1 MTLFTCD
8 VGQST
13 VHIYNS
19 DKDIFYPK
27 KPEVDL
33 INLNIDGLK
42 KEDTIVIEDAHLRE
56 RVEGGKSVA
65 HAFGFNDLQ
74 KLYFNAKSMGV
85 DIKLFSQKKTP
96 VTRRLAG
103 YDSKDKSNKEFKKEY
118 GISTDEADVRSIAK
132 FLKRD
137 PEALKR
143 LKKFNPEREKEYQE
157 QRQHIF
163 DYVSEANLDINIAR
177 TQGYG
182 FDPDYEYSD
191 AISEFIE
198 NQKYELCKRLTV
210 NDGLFRSNDNKFTG
224 EELMSS
230 LGLTYN
236 KKGKGLNK
244 ISSESRLYTLISSI
258 LKPKPNED
266 VEDEDL
272 KDLRLREFPPIDEKT
287 GQPHKYHGKKM
298 FPNWRFIKSNYFA
311 IKPLHEKGGVAASNY
326 KQHMRPG
333 VSKFEGK
340 TLPVNCSD
348 GDYAYFKEQRRR
360 VDRILYTIW
369 KILRTMIVE
378 DGLR

>member
-19 DKDIFYPK
+19 DEDIFYPK

-33 INLNIDGLK
+33 INLNIEGLK
-42 KEDTIVIEDAHLRE
+42 KGDTIVIEDAHLRE

-74 KLYFNAKSMGV
+74 KLYFNAESMGV
-85 DIKLFSQKKTP
+85 HVKLFSQKKTP
-96 VTRRLAG
+96 ITRRLAG
-103 YDSKDKSNKEFKKEY
+103 YDSKDKTNKEFKKEY

-143 LKKFNPEREKEYQE
+143 LKNFNPEREKEYQE
-157 QRQHIF
+157 QKQHIF
-163 DYVSEANLDINIAR
+163 DYVSETNLDINTAR

-198 NQKYELCKRLTV
+198 NQKYEVCKRLTE
-210 NDGLFRSNDNKFTG
+210 NDGLFGSNDNEFTG

-230 LGLTYN
+230 LGLAYN

-244 ISSESRLYTLISSI
+244 ISSESRLYTVISSF
-258 LKPKPNED
+258 
-266 VEDEDL
+266 
-272 KDLRLREFPPIDEKT
+272 LRPDGSLRERGFPPIDDKT

-298 FPNWRFIKSNYFA
+298 FPNWRFIKANYFA
-311 IKPLHEKGGVAASNY
+311 IKAFHEKGGVAASNY

-333 VSKFEGK
+333 VSEFEGK

-348 GDYAYFKEQRRR
+348 EDYTYFKEQRRR

-369 KILRTMIVE
+369 KIFRTMIIE